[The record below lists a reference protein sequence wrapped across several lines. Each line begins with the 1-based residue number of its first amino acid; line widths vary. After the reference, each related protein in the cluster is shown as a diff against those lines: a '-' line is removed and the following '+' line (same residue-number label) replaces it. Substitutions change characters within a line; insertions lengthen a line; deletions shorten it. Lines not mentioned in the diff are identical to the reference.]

1 MSVIDMWGSYVY
13 RSKEYDK
20 LRSSYYASIPD
31 DISIYT
37 DGSAIGNNN
46 VNKDTP
52 AGYGYI
58 VIKGQTGKNHDKGEV
73 LAEVSARVITD
84 PENCFWEGAQ
94 HGSNNTGEL
103 TAFHAALKEIPI
115 RGNGSFAGKITIY
128 TDSQYAGNI
137 ADGSWNP
144 SSNMRLA
151 RTIQKKWSQL
161 IIAYGKNRL
170 QWKHIKAHEGYLWNE
185 RADHLAY
192 NAAKRVDSVPLD
204 KWLVDA

>member
-1 MSVIDMWGSYVY
+1 MSVIDYWGSYVY

-20 LRSSYYASIPD
+20 IRSNYYYSITD

-58 VIKGQTGKNHDKGEV
+58 VIRGQTGKNHDKGEV

-84 PENCFWEGAQ
+84 PENAFWVGAT

-103 TAFHAALKEIPI
+103 SAFHAALKRDPDKREWIFCWQDYNLY
-115 RGNGSFAGKITIY
+115 RFAICW
-128 TDSQYAGNI
+128 QY
-137 ADGSWNP
+137 S
-144 SSNMRLA
+144 R
-151 RTIQKKWSQL
+151 
-161 IIAYGKNRL
+161 
-170 QWKHIKAHEGYLWNE
+170 WKLEPK
-185 RADHLAY
+185 
-192 NAAKRVDSVPLD
+192 
-204 KWLVDA
+204 